1 MEAIAV
7 SLILIALVVASS
19 ILAKM
24 SPVALPIP
32 FVQIFLGAAAA
43 FAFDFRVQLDPP
55 TFLLLLAPLLFL
67 DGWRTPKEGLL
78 HDKGTIA
85 ALAFG
90 LVFFT
95 VLGAGYFIHW
105 MIPTMPLAVAF
116 ALASAI
122 SPTDAVAV
130 SAIVSRV
137 PVAKRLIHILEGE
150 SLLND
155 ASGLVCMRF
164 AIAAAATGT
173 FSILE
178 ASITFIWI
186 ATIGVFVGVAVA
198 LLATTAKD
206 WVSRR
211 FGEETGSQ
219 ILISLLIPFAAYMLA
234 ERADASGILAAV
246 AAGVV
251 MGWEER
257 SGRALPI
264 TRLQRA
270 AVWDALQFAGNG
282 AIFVVLG
289 QQLPAIVTGA
299 SEAVQETGHFGTFW
313 LAVYVVAVSL
323 ALLFLRAAWAWVTL
337 RILLFREKTADSDFA
352 APNWRLVAAT
362 SLAGVRG
369 AVTLAGAFALPITL
383 DDGSPF
389 PSRDLVIFLA
399 AGVIVLSLVLA
410 NVGLPR
416 VMNVVTLSPRP
427 LLDQDEVRA
436 RAAATQAAIS
446 AVEQR
451 LSELSKNPGSA
462 ERHAD
467 AAARVLA
474 LYRQR
479 LGSRTDA
486 ADVADPDI
494 REIERELHLAAIRA
508 ERAEI
513 YNAARSKR
521 LPEELASRLIREAD
535 LIESRFSLS

>member
-7 SLILIALVVASS
+7 SLVLIALVVVSS
-19 ILAKM
+19 ILARM
-24 SPVALPIP
+24 LPLRLPIP
-32 FVQIFLGAAAA
+32 FVQILLGAVAAL
-43 FAFDFRVQLDPP
+43 AFDLRVELDPP
-55 TFLLLLAPLLFL
+55 TFLLFLAPLLFL

-78 HDKGTIA
+78 RDKGTIA

-95 VLGAGYFIHW
+95 VLGAGTFIHW
-105 MIPTMPLAVAF
+105 MIPSMPLAVAF

-130 SAIVSRV
+130 SAIVSRL
-137 PVAKRLIHILEGE
+137 PITKRLIHILEGE

-164 AIAAAATGT
+164 AIAAATTGT
-173 FSILE
+173 FSLLE
-178 ASITFIWI
+178 ASTTFVWI
-186 ATIGVFVGVAVA
+186 AIVGVAIGAAVA
-198 LLATTAKD
+198 LVATTGKD
-206 WVSRR
+206 LISRR

-289 QQLPAIVTGA
+289 QQLPSIFVGA
-299 SEAVQETGHFGTFW
+299 SEAVQETGNPGTFW
-313 LAVYVVAVSL
+313 LAIYVVAILL
-323 ALLFLRAAWAWVTL
+323 ALMVLRATWAWVTL
-337 RILLFREKTADSDFA
+337 RMLLFREAKADAGFA
-352 APNWRLVAAT
+352 MPNWRLVAAT

-383 DDGSPF
+383 DNGSPF

-399 AGVIVLSLVLA
+399 AGVIVLSLVVA
-410 NVGLPR
+410 NLGLPIVLKGVR
-416 VMNVVTLSPRP
+416 LQSQYKVH
-427 LLDQDEVRA
+427 QEEVQA

-446 AVEQR
+446 AVEQKLR
-451 LSELSKNPGSA
+451 ELAPGL
-462 ERHAD
+462 AD
-467 AAARVLA
+467 DIHRDTAARVLSA
-474 LYRQR
+474 YRQH
-479 LGSRTDA
+479 SA
-486 ADVADPDI
+486 APSDPTELEDTDI
-494 REIERELHLAAIRA
+494 RDIERELHLAAIRA
-508 ERAEI
+508 ERIEI
-513 YNAARSKR
+513 YKAARSNQ
-521 LPEELASRLIREAD
+521 LPEEIASRLIREVD
-535 LIESRFSLS
+535 LMESRFSSS